1 MSRLP
6 PLDEATLMP
15 DQRRVAE
22 AIRAGPRGA
31 GASVLAGP
39 FGVWLHSPGL
49 ADPAQALGAHCRFD
63 AALPRDVSEFAILL
77 TARRWRAQYEFW
89 AHARLAR
96 AAGLPDGVIEAIRTG
111 APFTP
116 ERADLALV
124 QRLVAEYFGTNRVS
138 DATYGE
144 ALAAFGERGLVDLV
158 GTVGYYGLVSATLNV
173 FAVEL
178 PPGEAAPFPEDG
190 RR

>member
-6 PLDEATLMP
+6 PLDEAILTP

-22 AIRAGPRGA
+22 AIREGPRGA
-31 GASVLAGP
+31 SASVLAGP
-39 FGVWLHSPGL
+39 FGVWLRSPGL
-49 ADPAQALGAHCRFD
+49 ADPAQALGAHCRFGTS
-63 AALPRDVSEFAILL
+63 LPRDVSEFAILL
-77 TARRWRAQYEFW
+77 TASRWRARYEFW

-96 AAGLPDGVIEAIRTG
+96 EAGLPDAMIEAIRTG

-124 QRLVAEYFGTNRVS
+124 QRLVAEYFETSRVS
-138 DATYGE
+138 AATYDE

-173 FAVEL
+173 FGVEL
-178 PPGEAAPFPEDG
+178 PPGEDDPFPEDG
-190 RR
+190 